1 MFNRLAS
8 LAAAAPRRLAGL
20 GLLALIV
27 LAVFGAPALGKLY
40 AQDSFNDPGSQSSWA
55 QTQIQNAT
63 GHDAYPKVL
72 ALVKAPPGSAAVAH
86 AAAVLRAD
94 PAVAGVTV
102 PPPGTGSPLVS
113 RDGSQ
118 TLLPA
123 VLRAGINQNTVVG
136 RLTGDFRNDPQVLLG
151 GDGDRAEGDRAPGAV
166 QRGGQRAGSARCT
179 SPRRA
184 AGAGTRWPAR

>member
-1 MFNRLAS
+1 MLNRLAV

-27 LAVFGAPALGKLY
+27 LAVFGAPALGKLN
-40 AQDSFNDPGSQSSWA
+40 AQDAFNDPGSQSNRA

-63 GHDAYPKVL
+63 GRDAYPKVL
-72 ALVKAPPGSAAVAH
+72 ALVKAPTGSAAVAH

-94 PAVAGVTV
+94 PAVADVIV
-102 PPPGTGSPLVS
+102 PPPGVGSLVS
-113 RDGSQ
+113 RDSGQ

-123 VLRAGINQNTVVG
+123 VLRADINQNTVVD

-151 GDGDRAEGDRAPGAV
+151 GAV
-166 QRGGQRAGSARCT
+166 AMVS
-179 SPRRA
+179 
-184 AGAGTRWPAR
+184 